1 MKMNEIQSV
10 PKTIA
15 RTIKEIENQKPV
27 MTPEVLK
34 PLMIEPKIPT
44 TPITGQP
51 PVPVVI
57 GRTMKKKELE
67 KPVKTPGVLK
77 EATSIQRMFLLLT

>member
-27 MTPEVLK
+27 MTPGVLK

-44 TPITGQP
+44 TPITGQTP
-51 PVPVVI
+51 APVVI

-77 EATSIQRMFLLLT
+77 EATSSKRMFLLLT

>member
-1 MKMNEIQSV
+1 MKMNDLQFL
-10 PKTIA
+10 PKTIG
-15 RTIKEIENQKPV
+15 RTIKKPV

-44 TPITGQP
+44 TPITRQP
-51 PVPVVI
+51 PAPVVI

-77 EATSIQRMFLLLT
+77 EATSSQRMFLLLT